1 MSYAQAPREAREL
14 LYRAVRKYESADNCD
29 FIKKRFEYFDSFGN
43 PHNTVAF
50 QLAMVWASVGNTM
63 PSVFWLVFFLMRN
76 PAAMQAV
83 LEEIQS
89 IRPPADSSGGCS
101 ADFTQ
106 EELNRMTYMDACIT
120 ETLRL
125 CSGSLIMRHVKE
137 PCEVTLASGTAFIL
151 HCSVVTLPAIHPHM
165 L

>member
-89 IRPPADSSGGCS
+89 IRPAADSSGGSSGGCS

-137 PCEVTLASGTAFIL
+137 PCEVTLASGTVPYCTVL
-151 HCSVVTLPAIHPHM
+151 
-165 L
+165 